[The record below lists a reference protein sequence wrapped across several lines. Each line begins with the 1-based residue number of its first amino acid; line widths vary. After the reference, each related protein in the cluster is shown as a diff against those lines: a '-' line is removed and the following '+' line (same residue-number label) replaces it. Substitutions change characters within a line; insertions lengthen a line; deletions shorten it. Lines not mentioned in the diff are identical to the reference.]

1 MKYIILILIFASFS
15 GKHFDKKYNQVEQK
29 AIKLDKRI
37 TKVEK
42 RVDALIIKID
52 SLGFIIVK

>member
-1 MKYIILILIFASFS
+1 MKYIFLILIFASFS
-15 GKHFDKKYNQVEQK
+15 GKQFDKKYSQVEQK
-29 AIKLDKRI
+29 AINLHQRI

-52 SLGFIIVK
+52 SLGFIIQ

>member
-1 MKYIILILIFASFS
+1 MKYIFLILIFASFS

-29 AIKLDKRI
+29 AINLDQRI

-52 SLGFIIVK
+52 SLGFIIQ